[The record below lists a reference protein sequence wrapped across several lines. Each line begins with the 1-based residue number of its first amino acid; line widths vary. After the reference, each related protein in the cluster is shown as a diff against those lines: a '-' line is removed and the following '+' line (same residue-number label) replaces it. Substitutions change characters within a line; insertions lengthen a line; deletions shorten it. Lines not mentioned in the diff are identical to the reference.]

1 MPYPVYP
8 SLLPCFNAE
17 NYSYGQAN
25 TITRTEF
32 ASGRTRHRRRFKDV
46 PVTFELSA
54 TMNTAQLGVWESWR
68 YNELQDVG
76 WFTATLK
83 TGNGLEPWDV
93 RLIAT
98 DSRPKYKGGGL
109 WELSY
114 AAEAR
119 QQRYMPA
126 GDMSDLI
133 EAGNLNFGDL
143 AAVAV
148 APINISLA
156 LYYTDYVQ

>member
-8 SLLPCFNAE
+8 SILPCFNAE

-46 PVTFELSA
+46 PVTFELSV
-54 TMNTAQLGVWESWR
+54 TMTTAELGVWESWR
-68 YNELQDVG
+68 YNELQDIG

-83 TGNGLEPWDV
+83 TGNGVEPWDV
-93 RLIAT
+93 RLISK

-114 AAEAR
+114 TAEAR

-126 GDMSDLI
+126 GDLADFI
-133 EAGNLNFGDL
+133 EAGSLTFGDQTA
-143 AAVAV
+143 AAVAS
-148 APINISLA
+148 ISTSLG
-156 LYYTDYVQ
+156 LYYTGYIQ

>member
-46 PVTFELSA
+46 PVTFELSVTMA
-54 TMNTAQLGVWESWR
+54 TGELGVWESWR
-68 YNELQDVG
+68 YNEIQDIG

-93 RLIAT
+93 RLITT

-114 AAEAR
+114 TAEAR
-119 QQRYMPA
+119 QQRYMPV
-126 GDMSDLI
+126 GDMEGFI
-133 EAGNLNFGDL
+133 EAGNINFGGL
-143 AAVAV
+143 TEQAVAT
-148 APINISLA
+148 INISLE

>member
-1 MPYPVYP
+1 MPYPKYP
-8 SLLPCFNAE
+8 DILPCFLAAG
-17 NYSYGQAN
+17 YSYGQAN

-46 PVTFELSA
+46 PVTFELS
-54 TMNTAQLGVWESWR
+54 TLMSTTQLGIWESWR
-68 YNELQDVG
+68 YNELQDIG

-98 DSRPKYKGGGL
+98 DSRPKHKGGGL

-114 AAEAR
+114 TAEAR

-143 AAVAV
+143 AYAAVAS
-148 APINISLA
+148 INISLA